1 METTMSPGASLRAR
15 AGSVYGRRSIAS
27 VRSSLAAN
35 CCARA
40 KLRFHRTMRFARSAT
55 RHTPLPFDRPAPIQ
69 WTLPLQG
76 TGTVMLGLHV
86 VKNWVGSFAV
96 DPFAPLPGSR
106 EAMEL
111 QEPRQQRSREVGAA
125 LARQQRG
132 QVVDGDQV
140 ERRRALMQPRDG
152 PVPVGRRIVNRQRV
166 APGSDVAG

>member
-40 KLRFHRTMRFARSAT
+40 KLRFHRTMRFARSST
-55 RHTPLPFDRPAPIQ
+55 RHTPLPFDRPAPLQ

-86 VKNWVGSFAV
+86 VTNWIGSFAGGS
-96 DPFAPLPGSR
+96 FAPLPGSR
-106 EAMEL
+106 DAMEL
-111 QEPRQQRSREVGAA
+111 QEPRQQH
-125 LARQQRG
+125 RQEG
-132 QVVDGDQV
+132 C
-140 ERRRALMQPRDG
+140 ATF
-152 PVPVGRRIVNRQRV
+152 
-166 APGSDVAG
+166 A